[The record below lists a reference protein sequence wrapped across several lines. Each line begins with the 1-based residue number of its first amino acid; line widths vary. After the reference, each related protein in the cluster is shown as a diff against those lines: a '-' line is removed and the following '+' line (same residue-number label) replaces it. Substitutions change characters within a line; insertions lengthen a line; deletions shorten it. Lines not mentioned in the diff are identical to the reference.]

1 MEYLIISFIIFILV
15 FLVFFVRGAS
25 AETVIYDN
33 ISTSNYNV
41 LKIDD
46 ITNFKYLNEYPYV
59 IYIDGKLYG
68 KFTKD
73 EEIMIPD
80 NSDVVIYV
88 PSPIKSDLASS
99 YDLGKSILGMG
110 FFLFLGFGILTAAVI
125 IIVRKLWNRS

>member
-1 MEYLIISFIIFILV
+1 MKIKFLIIIVLL
-15 FLVFFVRGAS
+15 FLITNNAS

-33 ISTSNYNV
+33 ISTSNYKV

-59 IYIDGKLYG
+59 IYIDGNLYG
-68 KFTKD
+68 KFQKD

-80 NSDVVIYV
+80 NSEVTIYV

-110 FFLFLGFGILTAAVI
+110 FFLFLGFGVLAAAAI
-125 IIVRKLWNRS
+125 IIIRKLWRK

>member
-1 MEYLIISFIIFILV
+1 MKTKFFIIVTLL
-15 FLVFFVRGAS
+15 FLINIAS

-33 ISTSNYNV
+33 ISTSNYKV

-59 IYIDGKLYG
+59 IYIDGNLYG
-68 KFTKD
+68 KFQKD

-80 NSDVVIYV
+80 NSEVTIYV
-88 PSPIKSDLASS
+88 PSPVKSDLASS

-110 FFLFLGFGILTAAVI
+110 LFLFLGFGILAAAAI
-125 IIVRKLWNRS
+125 IIVRKLWRK

>member
-1 MEYLIISFIIFILV
+1 MKTKFLIIVVLLF
-15 FLVFFVRGAS
+15 FLVSNAS

-33 ISTSNYNV
+33 ISTSNYKV

-59 IYIDGKLYG
+59 IYIDGNLYG
-68 KFTKD
+68 KFQKD

-80 NSDVVIYV
+80 NSEVTIYV
-88 PSPIKSDLASS
+88 PSPVKSDLASS

-110 FFLFLGFGILTAAVI
+110 FFLFLGFGVLAAAAI
-125 IIVRKLWNRS
+125 IIIRKLWRK